1 MKNWAI
7 IFLVIAIVAGLI
19 GFTTIAGAA
28 MGVAKVA
35 FGIILLMWALAF
47 LAVMMMKS
55 KKKGSKAEEREEE

>member
-7 IFLVIAIVAGLI
+7 IFLVIAIVAGLV

-47 LAVMMMKS
+47 LAIMMMKS
-55 KKKGSKAEEREEE
+55 KKKISKAEEREEE

>member
-7 IFLVIAIVAGLI
+7 IFLVIAIVAGLV

-47 LAVMMMKS
+47 LAIMMMKS
-55 KKKGSKAEEREEE
+55 KKKRSEAEEREEE

>member
-1 MKNWAI
+1 
-7 IFLVIAIVAGLI
+7 LVIAIVAGLI

>member
-47 LAVMMMKS
+47 LAVMMMKA
-55 KKKGSKAEEREEE
+55 KKKRGKAEEREEE

>member
-7 IFLVIAIVAGLI
+7 IFLVIAIVAGLV

>member
-1 MKNWAI
+1 
-7 IFLVIAIVAGLI
+7 
-19 GFTTIAGAA
+19 

>member
-7 IFLVIAIVAGLI
+7 IFLVIAIVAGLV

-47 LAVMMMKS
+47 LAIMMMKS
-55 KKKGSKAEEREEE
+55 KKKRSKAEEREEE